1 MPVNSDA
8 FNKTTTYTGGGRLPK
23 IPVIPSV
30 QAQIPSAEED
40 AEVKA
45 SGRRQAEGPNQRAL
59 QKGKNKGNKARS
71 GVVTVR
77 PIEGRLNVDYH
88 QYEKSIR
95 NTHVL

>member
-8 FNKTTTYTGGGRLPK
+8 FNKTTTYTNSAKLPK

-30 QAQIPSAEED
+30 QAQIPSGEE

-45 SGRRQAEGPNQRAL
+45 SGRQQWEGPNQRAL
-59 QKGKNKGNKARS
+59 KKAMAKANKARS

-77 PIEGRLNVDYH
+77 PIEGRLNIDYNK
-88 QYEKSIR
+88 YEKSIR
-95 NTHVL
+95 NKKVL